1 MPYYET
7 DHLQDIGLGGSIT
20 VQKIGW
26 EGVDWIHMIKKGTN
40 GVLL

>member
-7 DHLQDIGLGGSIT
+7 DHLQDIGVDGSIT

-26 EGVDWIHMIKKGTN
+26 EDVDRICMTKN
-40 GVLL
+40 GD